1 MENYRLLS
9 SIKYFII
16 FLCVIGLLP
25 TDGARADSTE
35 NIIPPGFTLID
46 STYGIEMYRKDYR
59 GGSPDFV
66 QLINLSQGAK
76 VVPLHGEI
84 RDPGEGKGAFG
95 GNDAR
100 FALRTMDQYWQSL
113 ANAEASAYCVTN
125 GQFFLMGETPTR
137 LPFPLKKDGEFLTDG
152 YGKNEFVDRKLM
164 LEIWDGK
171 ADIRP
176 LTQAAFYSSTAPQII
191 AGLAEDANKR
201 AAKYVGRTFVGVDD
215 RDLNHEYETIL
226 ILVTKSTRQVD
237 AAEVLRSFG
246 ADKVMMLDGGGS
258 AQLSCE
264 GKAFVSSDRPIPQ
277 ALGVIA
283 GNESASQI
291 AAGLA
296 ASLEL
301 SVANSPSDSADTSV
315 EAGAAP
321 TQSGNTNNKSTQ
333 PQISQV
339 NLPQPVLRMEDLLWI
354 PSLMMPIVGVL
365 VLVIA
370 RMRRVFQR

>member
-1 MENYRLLS
+1 MENNRLLS
-9 SIKYFII
+9 SIKYLII
-16 FLCVIGLLP
+16 FLCVLGLLP
-25 TDGARADSTE
+25 SGVARADSTE

-46 STYGIEMYRKDYR
+46 STYGIEMYRKDYS

-76 VVPLHGEI
+76 VIPMHGEI
-84 RDPGEGKGAFG
+84 RDPGAGKGVFG

-176 LTQAAFYSSTAPQII
+176 LTQAAFYSSTAPHII
-191 AGLAEDANKR
+191 SGLAEDANKR

-237 AAEVLRSFG
+237 AAEVLRNFG

-283 GNESASQI
+283 GNESASQK
-291 AAGLA
+291 ASGLA

-301 SVANSPSDSADTSV
+301 SVTNNPSDSATSAV
-315 EAGAAP
+315 EAEAAS
-321 TQSGNTNNKSTQ
+321 TLSANTNHESTQ
-333 PQISQV
+333 TQISQV

-354 PSLMMPIVGVL
+354 PSLMMPVVGVL
-365 VLVIA
+365 VLVVA
-370 RMRRVFQR
+370 RMRRAFQR

>member
-1 MENYRLLS
+1 MENNRLLS
-9 SIKYFII
+9 SIKYLLI
-16 FLCVIGLLP
+16 FLCVFGLLP

-76 VVPLHGEI
+76 VIPLHGEI

-301 SVANSPSDSADTSV
+301 SVANSPLDSADTSAV
-315 EAGAAP
+315 AETAS
-321 TQSGNTNNKSTQ
+321 TQSASTNTERTQ

-370 RMRRVFQR
+370 RMRRAFQR